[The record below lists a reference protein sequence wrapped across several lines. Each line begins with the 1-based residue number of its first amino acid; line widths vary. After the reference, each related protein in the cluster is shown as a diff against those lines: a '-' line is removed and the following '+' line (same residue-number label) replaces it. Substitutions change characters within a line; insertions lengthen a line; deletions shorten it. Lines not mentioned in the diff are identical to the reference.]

1 MVYFYCLSVKLL
13 APILK
18 IASEVYLF
26 FESEGFGMK
35 KSFLSFIGG
44 FLLTVSISVVLLLI
58 FSILLYIKQIENVV
72 LWKEFFTIYNFR
84 SDASGGF
91 EFNIIMEGL
100 IPFGIIGGILSIG
113 LKNMLTK
120 GVVLK

>member
-1 MVYFYCLSVKLL
+1 
-13 APILK
+13 
-18 IASEVYLF
+18 
-26 FESEGFGMK
+26 MK